1 MKELEKACKKFEAKE
16 LFKIINKMKWK
27 APGQGGGKERFLEL
41 CNEIYFQGKVPDT
54 WKQAITVPR
63 IKKGKPAKDPSSY
76 RPRIKRGLIPVQTGL
91 RKGMSIYTKAIRS
104 KHPKIAIL
112 TLFDAKK
119 AFDSVWHTGVP
130 HKAMKDGLPAIFIR
144 FLRSWLYKRTMKIRL
159 GTTLS
164 RTILLDSGVPQGS
177 VLAPNIWNYN
187 TGDIPTTIT
196 T

>member
-104 KHPKIAIL
+104 KHPKIAII
-112 TLFDAKK
+112 TLVVAKK
-119 AFDSVWHTGVP
+119 HLTVFGALECHTKP
-130 HKAMKDGLPAIFIR
+130 
-144 FLRSWLYKRTMKIRL
+144 
-159 GTTLS
+159 
-164 RTILLDSGVPQGS
+164 
-177 VLAPNIWNYN
+177 
-187 TGDIPTTIT
+187 
-196 T
+196 

>member
-27 APGQGGGKERFLEL
+27 APGHDTLVIDQFKGLGWGGKERFLEL

-54 WKQAITVPR
+54 WKQAITVPVLKR
-63 IKKGKPAKDPSSY
+63 ANQQRTPPPTDPGWSATQS
-76 RPRIKRGLIPVQTGL
+76 
-91 RKGMSIYTKAIRS
+91 
-104 KHPKIAIL
+104 H
-112 TLFDAKK
+112 
-119 AFDSVWHTGVP
+119 
-130 HKAMKDGLPAIFIR
+130 MKDGLPAIFIR

-164 RTILLDSGVPQGS
+164 RTFLLDSGVPQGS